1 MKTSLYICVIKIEIL
16 SQDKTITYTLPSIN
30 STSVLDLISKIL
42 SHYSTYFITSGK
54 GLKPLSSQ
62 LIRVLSIYV
71 LYGYNRES
79 KNLAVEICQLK
90 NANDINV
97 LNKQLRDAGY
107 IVKSFG
113 NDRISHLNE
122 DLKPLSE
129 GLNILDKNIPE
140 LKSKG
145 VKNLKL
151 SLEFDLKL
159 P

>member
-1 MKTSLYICVIKIEIL
+1 MIKIEIL
-16 SQDKTITYTLPSIN
+16 SQDKTITYKLPSIN

-42 SHYSTYFITSGK
+42 SQYSTYFITSGK
-54 GLKPLSSQ
+54 GLKPLSPQ

-71 LYGYNRES
+71 LFGYDKES
-79 KNLAVEICQLK
+79 KLLAVDLCKLK
-90 NANDINV
+90 NDNDINV

-107 IVKSFG
+107 LVKSFG
-113 NDRISHLNE
+113 NDRISYLNE

-129 GLNILDKNIPE
+129 GLSYFNKNISK
-140 LKSKG
+140 LKNNG

-151 SLEFDLKL
+151 SLEFDLVL

>member
-1 MKTSLYICVIKIEIL
+1 MIKIEIL